1 MALEFRKAKREQA
14 RIKISIAGPAGSGK
28 TMSSLL
34 LGYGL
39 IRAEHPDWTEEQV
52 WDRICVCDSENG
64 SASLYVGTQVGP
76 TRIGSYN
83 IIDLTPPF
91 TADTYMSAIH
101 MAEDHDMMVIIID
114 SLSHVWSGDGGLLD
128 EQGKIA
134 ARTNNSYTSWRT
146 ISPQYTKLVDTIL
159 QSRCHIITAV
169 RAKMEYQQVKNDAG
183 KTQVKALGM
192 GLELR
197 NGYEYEVSVNFM
209 LDNDHVANA
218 TKDRTGLF
226 DGRYFTI
233 DASTGKLIYDWLSS
247 GEAPSTPQAA
257 SVPEPKKA
265 VQKESA
271 EEPEID
277 TERVKKAVAAVDP
290 LIRELLSGAQNKEE
304 KEAVVSVVVEALGD
318 KNYKKCT
325 DINKLTVLY
334 KNLMEMKKAKGE

>member
-1 MALEFRKAKREQA
+1 MALTFQKAKREQV
-14 RIKISIAGPAGSGK
+14 RIKINIAGPAGAGK

-39 IRAEHPDWTEEQV
+39 IKAEHPDWDEEKI
-52 WDRICVCDSENG
+52 WDSICVCDSECG

-76 TRIGSYN
+76 TTIGAYN
-83 IIDLTPPF
+83 VINLSPPF
-91 TADTYMSAIH
+91 TAQSYMDAIR
-101 MAEDHDMMVIIID
+101 MAEQHNMAVIIID
-114 SLSHVWSGDGGLLD
+114 SLSHVWSGEGGLLD

-159 QSRCHIITAV
+159 QSSSHIITCA

-218 TKDRTGLF
+218 TKDRTGIF
-226 DGRYFTI
+226 DGKYFVI
-233 DASTGKLIYDWLSS
+233 DANTGKQLYQWLSS
-247 GEAPSTPQAA
+247 GAAPVAVAP
-257 SVPEPKKA
+257 SVPEPQKA
-265 VQKESA
+265 T
-271 EEPEID
+271 PPTD
-277 TERVKKAVAAVDP
+277 TDRVTKAIAALDP
-290 LIRELLSGAQNKEE
+290 LIKAAAAADRDGTISKITEIIG
-304 KEAVVSVVVEALGD
+304 EA
-318 KNYKKCT
+318 NYHRCT
-325 DINKLTVLY
+325 DIDKLTALY
-334 KNLMEMKKAKGE
+334 KAFAPMNE